1 MPDILTAELRGE
13 RFTLRARTKEQ
24 ETFWTSLDAGWE
36 EETLAFVEAHA
47 APGRVFVDIGAWIG
61 PISLLAARKGAR
73 VLALEPD
80 PVARAALEEN
90 LALNGLKAQILPQAL
105 HADAGGLTL
114 YGGRRG
120 LGASTTSAL
129 GVSKGDPVHVD
140 TVTAEDVAAL
150 AGDAPAF
157 MKVDVEGHE
166 YALGP
171 ALAALRARLGGQ
183 KDAPEAGA
191 ALHLSLHPRQL
202 LKKLRKDWTLFA
214 RRRSL
219 EATQALLAQFDGCAM
234 TVSGEG
240 AALTPE
246 ALEERFKGA
255 RGARN
260 FSVEITGGGTAGAAA

>member
-1 MPDILTAELRGE
+1 MSDILTAELRGE

-36 EETLAFVEAHA
+36 DETLAFIEAHA
-47 APGRVFVDIGAWIG
+47 APGTVFVDIGAWIG

-73 VLALEPD
+73 VVALEPD

-90 LALNGLKAQILPQAL
+90 LALNGLKAQIVPKAL
-105 HADAGGLTL
+105 HADAQGLTL

-129 GVSKGDPVHVD
+129 GVSKGDPVRVP

-150 AGDAPAF
+150 AGDDPAF

-171 ALAALRARLGGQ
+171 ALAALRARLGGPPE
-183 KDAPEAGA
+183 APKAGA

-219 EATQALLAQFDGCAM
+219 EATEALLAHFDGCVI

-240 AALTPE
+240 VALTPE
-246 ALEERFKGA
+246 ALEERFKA
-255 RGARN
+255 PRGARN
-260 FSVEITGGGTAGAAA
+260 FAVEITGASAGAAR

>member
-1 MPDILTAELRGE
+1 MSDILTAELRGE

-24 ETFWTSLDAGWE
+24 ERFWTSLDAGWE

-61 PISLLAARKGAR
+61 PISLLAARRGAR

-90 LALNGLKAQILPQAL
+90 FALNALKAQILPKAL
-105 HADAGGLTL
+105 HADGRGLTL
-114 YGGRRG
+114 FGGRRG

-129 GVSKGDPVHVD
+129 GVSTGDPVHVP

-150 AGDAPAF
+150 AGDGPAF
-157 MKVDVEGHE
+157 IKVDVEGHE
-166 YALGP
+166 FALGP
-171 ALAALRARLGGQ
+171 ALAALRAALGG
-183 KDAPEAGA
+183 PRGA
-191 ALHLSLHPRQL
+191 DLHLSVHPRQL
-202 LKKLRKDWTLFA
+202 IKKLRKDWTLFA

-219 EATQALLAQFDGCAM
+219 EATQALLAEFADCDVS
-234 TVSGEG
+234 VSGED
-240 AALTPE
+240 APLTPE
-246 ALEERFKGA
+246 ALDARFASA

-260 FSVEITGGGTAGAAA
+260 FSVEIAGRADAAA